1 MPLLLSAY
9 ENQKIKIYIVEDYML
24 TRITYRH
31 TLPKYNSNLEI
42 IKDFETAES
51 CIEALKN
58 ENADVVLMDLGLPGM
73 NGIDATHIVRRMNP
87 DIKIIILTS
96 HDSDDEV
103 LASLTAGANAY
114 ALKDITPET
123 LATVIESVNKGAFW
137 LDPRI
142 ARIALNLFSR
152 LKALNMD
159 EMYGES
165 FKLTSREN
173 EVLQMI
179 VDGKSNT
186 EIAKQMII
194 SHNTVKAHVGNILE
208 KLAVS
213 DRVQAAVKAVKI
225 TIMKN

>member
-1 MPLLLSAY
+1 M
-9 ENQKIKIYIVEDYML
+9 ENKKIRIYVVEDYML

-31 TLPKYNSNLEI
+31 TLPKNNPNLEI
-42 IKDFETAES
+42 IKDFETAEA
-51 CIEALKN
+51 CINAMQQES
-58 ENADVVLMDLGLPGM
+58 ADVILMDLGLPGI
-73 NGIDATHIVRRMNP
+73 NGIEATHKIRQMNI
-87 DIKIIILTS
+87 DLKIIILTF

-114 ALKDITPET
+114 ALKDITPEN
-123 LATVIESVNKGAFW
+123 LAAVIESVNKGAFW

-142 ARIALNLFSR
+142 ARIALNLFQR
-152 LKALNMD
+152 LKSLHVD
-159 EMYGES
+159 DMYGEK
-165 FKLTSREN
+165 FNLTTREN

-208 KLAVS
+208 KLAVT
-213 DRVQAAVKAVKI
+213 DRVQAAVKSIKMTLI
-225 TIMKN
+225 RN

>member
-1 MPLLLSAY
+1 M

-31 TLPKYNSNLEI
+31 TLPKYNPNLEI

>member
-1 MPLLLSAY
+1 M

-31 TLPKYNSNLEI
+31 TLPKYNPNLEI

-213 DRVQAAVKAVKI
+213 VRVLSAVKAVKI

>member
-1 MPLLLSAY
+1 M

-31 TLPKYNSNLEI
+31 TLPKNNPNLEI

>member
-1 MPLLLSAY
+1 M
-9 ENQKIKIYIVEDYML
+9 ETQKIKIYIVEDYML

>member
-1 MPLLLSAY
+1 M

>member
-1 MPLLLSAY
+1 M
-9 ENQKIKIYIVEDYML
+9 ENKKIKIYIVEDYML

-31 TLPKYNSNLEI
+31 TLPKNNPNLEI
-42 IKDFETAES
+42 VKDFETAES
-51 CIEALKN
+51 CIEALKT
-58 ENADVVLMDLGLPGM
+58 EKADVILMDLGLPGM
-73 NGIDATHIVRRMNP
+73 NGIEATHIIREMDENV
-87 DIKIIILTS
+87 KIIILTS

-114 ALKDITPET
+114 ALKDITPDT
-123 LATVIESVNKGAFW
+123 LANVIESVNKGAFW

-142 ARIALNLFSR
+142 AQIALNLFQRIKS
-152 LKALNMD
+152 LNVD
-159 EMYGES
+159 DMYGEE
-165 FKLTSREN
+165 FKLTTREN
-173 EVLQMI
+173 EVLQLI

-208 KLAVS
+208 KLAVT

-225 TIMKN
+225 TLIKK

>member
-1 MPLLLSAY
+1 M

-159 EMYGES
+159 EMYRES